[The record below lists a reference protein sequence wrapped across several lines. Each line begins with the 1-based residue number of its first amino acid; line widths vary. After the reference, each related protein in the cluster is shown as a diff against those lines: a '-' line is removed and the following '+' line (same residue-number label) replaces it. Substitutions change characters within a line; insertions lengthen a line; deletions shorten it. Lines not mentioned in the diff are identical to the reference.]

1 MTVTRAQLVSPVGVL
16 TASGMSVSGVVTAT
30 SFVGSGSG
38 LTGIGIGST
47 GSVNTTGIITAS
59 SFSGSGAGLT
69 GIVLPI
75 SVSSFSPASGATGV
89 GYTSNIVITYNT
101 PVTIGVGSITLRTG
115 SATGTIVESFDVQS
129 SNRITINQAVVTIDP
144 ITDFDG
150 LINYYLVVPSGAI
163 VSNNNVGLAITTY
176 NFTSQSVTKG
186 AFAWGYN
193 GYGQLGQNNITYYS
207 SPVQIPGTTW
217 SSISGGSQHSLAR
230 KTNGTLWAWG
240 RNHRGQLGQNNTT
253 SYSSPVQIPG
263 TTWSSISG
271 GGESL
276 CSLATKTDGTLWV
289 WGENQFGELGQNNTI
304 RYSSPVQIPGTTWS
318 SVSSSSVSSLATKT
332 DGTLWAWGYNYFGNL
347 GQNNRVSYSSPIQ
360 IPGTTWSSID
370 VGANHSLATKTDG
383 TLWA

>member
-217 SSISGGSQHSLAR
+217 SSIGVGL
-230 KTNGTLWAWG
+230 N
-240 RNHRGQLGQNNTT
+240 
-253 SYSSPVQIPG
+253 
-263 TTWSSISG
+263 
-271 GGESL
+271 
-276 CSLATKTDGTLWV
+276 
-289 WGENQFGELGQNNTI
+289 
-304 RYSSPVQIPGTTWS
+304 
-318 SVSSSSVSSLATKT
+318 SLATKT
-332 DGTLWAWGYNYFGNL
+332 DGTLWAWGYNTYGQL
-347 GQNNRVSYSSPIQ
+347 GQSNRTQYSSPIQ
-360 IPGTTWSSID
+360 IPGTTWSSIKSTNYHAL
-370 VGANHSLATKTDG
+370 VTKTDG
-383 TLWA
+383 TLWSWGYNFYGQLGQSNTTQYSSPVQIPGTAWSSISGGVFHSLATTFNVG